1 MAVDER
7 RRSELFQAAARA
19 LGQEHAVTMFELLP
33 PSGSDLA
40 TEQAVGARFD
50 EVDAR
55 FDAIDL
61 RFEQMDRRFEQ
72 MDRRFEEMDR
82 RFEEMERRFEE
93 IDRRFEQV
101 DGRFEE
107 MERRFEDVDR
117 RFQDVDRRFQDVDRR
132 FDEVEARAQERH
144 EALVAILR
152 SELGT
157 IDARILQARDE
168 AIATSRSELI
178 EAVSG
183 QTRALVVAVV
193 MAVVGIATLAL
204 AFSQLL

>member
-61 RFEQMDRRFEQ
+61 RFEQVDRRFEQ
-72 MDRRFEEMDR
+72 VD
-82 RFEEMERRFEE
+82 RRFEE
-93 IDRRFEQV
+93 IDRRFEEI
-101 DGRFEE
+101 DRRFEE
-107 MERRFEDVDR
+107 IDRRFEDVDR
-117 RFQDVDRRFQDVDRR
+117 RFVEMERRFQDVDRR